1 MINRRALA
9 LGATRNVIMEL
20 ADYGRQRAAIIGR
33 ENVFDFSIGNP
44 SVPAP
49 AQVNEMILDIVKNTD
64 SLAIHSYTSMTGDPR
79 AREAIARNLNE
90 RFGTDADKDDLFLGC
105 GAAPELVAVIKALA
119 CPNAEFLCF
128 APYFPEYKPYV
139 EETGSLFRVV
149 PADIPNFQIDFAVLE
164 PMINEN
170 TTAVIVNNP
179 NNPAGTVYSAE
190 TIQRLADLL
199 TRKSA
204 EYGHTIYILADEPYR
219 ELVYDGAVTPFIP
232 NIYPH
237 TVVCYSYSKSL
248 SLPGERMGYVYVPK
262 QAADNRDL
270 YSAIVGA
277 ARVSGHVCAP
287 SLMQQM
293 ITRCAHLQPDL
304 TVYNQNRK
312 VLMDALL
319 EYGYEMAKPE
329 GAFYL
334 FVKAPNG
341 DDQTFYKKA
350 LEKDLLFVP
359 GSAFGCPGYF
369 RLCYCV
375 SYDTI
380 VRSLPLFRELIREA

>member
-1 MINRRALA
+1 MINPKALA
-9 LGATRNVIMEL
+9 LGAKRNVIMEL
-20 ADYGRQRAAIIGR
+20 AEYGRKRAAIVGK
-33 ENVFDFSIGNP
+33 ENVYDFSIGNP

-49 AQVNEMILDIVKNTD
+49 AEVNATIASILQDTD
-64 SLAIHSYTSMTGDPR
+64 SLAIHSYSPMTGDYR
-79 AREAIARNLNE
+79 AREAIAKDLTL
-90 RFGTDADKDDLFLGC
+90 RFGVEADKDDIFLGC

-119 CPNAEFLCF
+119 CPGAEFLSI

-149 PADIPNFQIDFAVLE
+149 PADIPNFQINFQIME
-164 PMINEN
+164 EMINEN
-170 TTAVIVNNP
+170 TTAVIINNP

-190 TIQRLADLL
+190 TLEKLAQML
-199 TRKSA
+199 TRKST
-204 EYGHTIYILADEPYR
+204 EYGHTIYIIADEPYR
-219 ELVYDGAVTPFIP
+219 ELVYDGVVTPFVP

-248 SLPGERMGYVYVPK
+248 SLPGERLGYIYVPK
-262 QAADNRDL
+262 QAADSRDL

-293 ITRCAHLQPDL
+293 ITRCAHLRPEL
-304 TVYNQNRK
+304 TTYDQNRQT
-312 VLMDALL
+312 LMNALL

-334 FVKAPNG
+334 FVKAPCG
-341 DDQTFYKKA
+341 DDQVFYKKA
-350 LEKDLLFVP
+350 MEQDLLFVP
-359 GSAFGCPGYF
+359 GTDFGCPGYF

-375 SYDTI
+375 SHDTI
-380 VRSLPLFRELIREA
+380 LRSLPLFKELMEE

>member
-1 MINRRALA
+1 MINRKALA

-20 ADYGRQRAAIIGR
+20 AEYGRQRAAIVGK
-33 ENVFDFSIGNP
+33 ENVYDFSIGNP
-44 SVPAP
+44 SVPTP
-49 AQVNEMILDIVKNTD
+49 QEVNDTIVDIVRNMD
-64 SLAIHSYTSMTGDPR
+64 SLAIHSYTAMTGDPT
-79 AREAIARNLNE
+79 AREAIAQDLNR

-119 CPNAEFLCF
+119 CPDAEFLSI

-139 EETGSLFRVV
+139 EETGSVFRVV
-149 PADIPNFQIDFAVLE
+149 PADIPNFQIDFATLE
-164 PMINEN
+164 SMITPR
-170 TTAVIVNNP
+170 TTAVIINNP

-199 TRKSA
+199 TRKNA

-219 ELVYDGAVTPFIP
+219 ELVYDGVVTPFIP

-237 TVVCYSYSKSL
+237 PVVCYSYSKSL

-262 QAADNRDL
+262 SAADNRDL

-287 SLMQQM
+287 SLMQRM
-293 ITRCAHLQPDL
+293 ITRCAHLQPEL
-304 TVYNQNRK
+304 TGYDRNRR

-341 DDQTFYKKA
+341 DDQSFYKKA

-359 GSAFGCPGYF
+359 GAAFGCPGYF
-369 RLCYCV
+369 RLCYCI

-380 VRSLPLFRELIREA
+380 VRSLPLFKQLMEEV

>member
-1 MINRRALA
+1 MINRKALA

-20 ADYGRQRAAIIGR
+20 AEYGRQRAAIVGR
-33 ENVFDFSIGNP
+33 ENVYDYSIGNP
-44 SVPAP
+44 SVPTPQA
-49 AQVNEMILDIVKNTD
+49 VNDAIVDIVQNMD
-64 SLAIHSYTSMTGDPR
+64 SLAIHSYTSMTGDPN
-79 AREAIARNLNE
+79 AREAIAQDLNR

-119 CPNAEFLCF
+119 CPNAEFLSI

-149 PADIPNFQIDFAVLE
+149 PADIPNFQIDLAVLE
-164 PMINEN
+164 SMITEN
-170 TTAVIVNNP
+170 TTAVIINNP
-179 NNPAGTVYSAE
+179 NNPAGTVYSTE

-199 TRKSA
+199 TRKNA

-219 ELVYDGAVTPFIP
+219 ELVYDGVVTPFIP

-262 QAADNRDL
+262 SAADNRDL

-287 SLMQQM
+287 SLMQRM
-293 ITRCAHLQPDL
+293 ITRCAHLQPELAD
-304 TVYNQNRK
+304 YNRNRK

-341 DDQTFYKKA
+341 DDQSFYKKA

-359 GSAFGCPGYF
+359 GAAFGCPGYF
-369 RLCYCV
+369 RLCYCI
-375 SYDTI
+375 SHDTI
-380 VRSLPLFRELIREA
+380 VRSLPLFKQLIDEV